1 LAERYADFIAFESG
15 NEPVHLVGYS
25 IGGLAAFQTVRIVSG
40 RKNRI
45 ASLTLID
52 TLDPRWT
59 RLGLAAVAAMHRMPG
74 LLSRFAGIPVMRR
87 FAEMALDER
96 LLRQLGMAVSYRPVA
111 WRGRLHFISCTF
123 SAWAGGLR
131 SGEWRASAAAL
142 DVMKV
147 PGSHSSIFQEPGIRT
162 LAASLDAIFSANE
175 IPKER

>member
-1 LAERYADFIAFESG
+1 MDAFG
-15 NEPVHLVGYS
+15 AC
-25 IGGLAAFQTVRIVSG
+25 GGG
-40 RKNRI
+40 RDAPDAR
-45 ASLTLID
+45 
-52 TLDPRWT
+52 
-59 RLGLAAVAAMHRMPG
+59 AAVSICRDSG
-74 LLSRFAGIPVMRR
+74 MRR